1 MRIGKITENVLKRSV
16 WKQIHNGRYK
26 NGAAGYTDCACFGT
40 NEIDTD
46 VRINNN
52 KENPSVNLNDF
63 KGNEI
68 LSSVHTVTADVKHCG
83 KYAVACACNN
93 IFAGGGQP
101 KQVLL
106 SITLPKDCEE
116 QVLRQIMK
124 DAEAAAIY
132 NGAEIAGGHTEVS
145 EAVNH
150 PLVTATAVGYKDVI
164 SDNKSISVSDES
176 KGQVADTIIKPDMRL
191 KSAADCD
198 IVVTKWIALSGC
210 AMLSE
215 DRKDKIIE
223 RYPSFIIDAGT
234 SFGGMDYLSI
244 KDDARIA
251 RENKA
256 VCIHD
261 VSSGG
266 IFAALW
272 ELGQMT
278 GCGMEV
284 NLKAIPIRQES
295 VEITDV
301 FDVNPY
307 LLASAG
313 ALLIATRDG
322 SLMVDALEKEGIPS
336 AIIGKL
342 TSGNDRIIIN
352 EDETR
357 FLDLPQSDEI
367 HKIF

>member
-16 WKQIHNGRYK
+16 WKQIHNGKYK

-40 NEIDTD
+40 NEIDTQVPKD
-46 VRINNN
+46 KN
-52 KENPSVNLNDF
+52 KEDQSNIEDKEENLNSHKDI
-63 KGNEI
+63 EV
-68 LSSVHTVTADVKHCG
+68 LSSVHTVTANVKHCG
-83 KYAVACACNN
+83 RYAVVCACNN
-93 IFAGGGQP
+93 IFAGGGRPRQI
-101 KQVLL
+101 LL
-106 SITLPKDCEE
+106 SITLPADCEE

-124 DAEAAAIY
+124 DAEEAAIY

-150 PLVTATAVGYKDVI
+150 PLVTATAIGYKEVF
-164 SDNKSISVSDES
+164 
-176 KGQVADTIIKPDMRL
+176 GQDDRNINLGKPKAGR
-191 KSAADCD
+191 SSHVEGAAGCD
-198 IVVTKWIALSGC
+198 IVVTKWISLMGC
-210 AMLSE
+210 AMLAE
-215 DRKDKIIE
+215 EKKEMIMQK
-223 RYPSFIIDAGT
+223 YPSFIIDAGL

-251 RENKA
+251 IDNNA

-322 SLMVDALEKEGIPS
+322 SLMVDSLAQEGIP
-336 AIIGKL
+336 AAVIGKL
-342 TSGNDRIIIN
+342 TEGNDRIIIN

>member
-1 MRIGKITENVLKRSV
+1 M
-16 WKQIHNGRYK
+16 
-26 NGAAGYTDCACFGT
+26 
-40 NEIDTD
+40 
-46 VRINNN
+46 
-52 KENPSVNLNDF
+52 
-63 KGNEI
+63 
-68 LSSVHTVTADVKHCG
+68 TADVKHCG

-150 PLVTATAVGYKDVI
+150 PLVTATAVGYKDVL
-164 SDNKSISVSDES
+164 DNKSISLSD
-176 KGQVADTIIKPDMRL
+176 KGKRQATDTTKKPPIKN
-191 KSAADCD
+191 AADCD

-234 SFGGMDYLSI
+234 SFGSMDYLSI

-295 VEITDV
+295 VEITDE